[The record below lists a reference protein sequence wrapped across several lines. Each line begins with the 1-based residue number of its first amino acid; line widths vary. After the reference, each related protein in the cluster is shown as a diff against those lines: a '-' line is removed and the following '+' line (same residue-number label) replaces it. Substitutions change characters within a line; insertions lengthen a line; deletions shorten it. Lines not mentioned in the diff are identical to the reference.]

1 MEIKKLNLLRLHNV
15 ITSLEGEKYS
25 VKFSYFLA
33 KNKVTMRDEI
43 ETLEEVSK
51 VSEEFQAFENERI
64 GLAQKHAD
72 KNEDGSP
79 QIQNDNFVLNENVG
93 LFQKEFGELIEQN
106 RDVISKRE
114 KQLKEFNEILGQNT
128 EFEGSKISVED
139 IPQNIEPVKIECF
152 ILADL
157 IIEEDVIQIN
167 WEK

>member
-1 MEIKKLNLLRLHNV
+1 MEIKKKDLLKLHNV

-43 ETLEEVSK
+43 EALEEVSK
-51 VSEEFQAFENERI
+51 VSEEFQAFENKRI

-72 KNEDGSP
+72 KNEDGSA
-79 QIQNDNFVLNENVG
+79 QIQNDNFVLNENAT

-106 RDVISKRE
+106 RGVISNRE
-114 KQLKEFNEILGQNT
+114 NQLKELNDILEQDT
-128 EFEGSKISVED
+128 EFEGSKISVGD
-139 IPQNIEPVKIECF
+139 IPQNIEPFKIECF

-157 IIEEDVIQIN
+157 IIDEETIQIN